1 MAGRTWR
8 DVLGE
13 VKDGAIAY
21 AGPAGDM
28 LAGVGSLGVALV
40 TMGPHLL
47 TVATNTGLVS
57 VAQKALN
64 LVMSLNPIGLVITAI
79 GALVAV
85 YVIWKDEI
93 NNFLKLGWNLFITA
107 VEGGINVLRPLASLI
122 GIDLPADMD
131 KYKFATGEAE
141 TATTDAATEIAA
153 LRDEA
158 TATAPVMSTTLAP
171 AVKAARVEIEAFDL
185 ATVDMKT
192 QIQQAKPEIKDIGD
206 LLETAG
212 VKADDTKLAF
222 GFFADEMA
230 ADGGPTMAVGDFID
244 EMMEV
249 PPTADQVTA
258 DLRLVAPTW
267 GQTLL
272 DGLGSTFS
280 AENIGATFSRAFEGG
295 GGALGAIQSLA
306 TQARTVLTQ
315 GFATALD
322 TLVPG
327 LGRVAGP
334 LIAGAEALG
343 RKIGEKIWSMF
354 GGPSEEV
361 QAGPRRPGF
370 VRE

>member
-1 MAGRTWR
+1 MASRGGDVTGLTAHVVALASEFGPTGLRGAMSETMAEVDTGVLPTFVSLDTQLGDTTGAVEKTYLAGRTWR

-171 AVKAARVEIEAFDL
+171 AVKAVRVEIEAFDL
-185 ATVDMKT
+185 AYGQHEDADPTG
-192 QIQQAKPEIKDIGD
+192 QAGD
-206 LLETAG
+206 QG
-212 VKADDTKLAF
+212 HR
-222 GFFADEMA
+222 
-230 ADGGPTMAVGDFID
+230 
-244 EMMEV
+244 
-249 PPTADQVTA
+249 
-258 DLRLVAPTW
+258 RLV
-267 GQTLL
+267 
-272 DGLGSTFS
+272 
-280 AENIGATFSRAFEGG
+280 GG
-295 GGALGAIQSLA
+295 
-306 TQARTVLTQ
+306 
-315 GFATALD
+315 
-322 TLVPG
+322 
-327 LGRVAGP
+327 GRVADRNER
-334 LIAGAEALG
+334 AG
-343 RKIGEKIWSMF
+343 
-354 GGPSEEV
+354 
-361 QAGPRRPGF
+361 
-370 VRE
+370 VRLLR